1 MDIASVVQD
10 MDSESFESATHM
22 IYAGLHSSF
31 LFRYGESHMT
41 RVGSIL
47 YRVKFQVSDING
59 ELKIKLQ

>member
-31 LFRYGESHMT
+31 LFRIRYGESHMT

-47 YRVKFQVSDING
+47 YRVKFQVSDST
-59 ELKIKLQ
+59 